1 MKKYYLLATALA
13 AMVSC
18 TSDDYVGDN
27 NLQEANGQAAIS
39 FNMNT
44 PAVTRATQE
53 DAAAAATLNYQFIVY
68 AEKNESGKDE
78 PAAGNLVF
86 QNYKVAYT
94 ASTANTTT
102 SNTDDWEYVGLSW
115 TAAEQGNITTS
126 TTDAQTIKYWDND
139 ATTYTFTAVS
149 ASPADIS
156 GGKVKIKKLTSDAT
170 NEYGKGYEV
179 DVTADA
185 ALSALYFSD
194 RNNIA
199 KGAGYTHNAVKMTFR
214 NAQSQV
220 RVGVYETI
228 PGYDVKATKFYY
240 VDNAAP
246 TFATM
251 TTASTTNFVANVPNT
266 AGGVA
271 GKFTVKYYDNTVA
284 SIENHPTITFAPT
297 TASDK
302 KNYITL
308 GDQITAATKLAE
320 TSATPT
326 FDKTAGEF
334 TTVFPQEANDKNLK
348 LKMDYQLSNSITGE
362 TINITGK
369 TAEVPAQYLKWLPN
383 YKYTYLFK
391 ITDSDLNPITFDAA
405 VIEAEDGNV
414 EYITTV
420 TEPSITT
427 YAKSSNVTADN
438 EYKPGSNIYIVV
450 NKGGSDV
457 ALTTTGTINAK
468 LYTVSA
474 QTGYVAG
481 ITEASVANALEHGTE
496 LPSGTWTVTDAGSKT
511 LTVTAAAGLST
522 ETSIDAEDAPN
533 GNEITINCAKFT
545 GTTTYTVVPTNAILA
560 ANKRYYKL
568 VGSEYVEYKAIGT
581 ETATEDTYYTADLK
595 YYVFEFTDTA
605 DDNKKYYKVIKV
617 Q

>member
-1 MKKYYLLATALA
+1 M
-13 AMVSC
+13 
-18 TSDDYVGDN
+18 
-27 NLQEANGQAAIS
+27 
-39 FNMNT
+39 
-44 PAVTRATQE
+44 
-53 DAAAAATLNYQFIVY
+53 
-68 AEKNESGKDE
+68 
-78 PAAGNLVF
+78 F

-139 ATTYTFTAVS
+139 ATSYTFTAVS
-149 ASPADIS
+149 ALPADIS

-170 NEYGKGYEV
+170 NKYGKGYEV

-185 ALSALYFSD
+185 TLSALYFSD

-199 KGAGYTHNAVKMTFR
+199 KGDGYTHNAVKMTFR

-251 TTASTTNFVANVPNT
+251 TEASTTNFVANVPNT

-326 FDKTAGEF
+326 FDKTAGKF

-427 YAKSSNVTADN
+427 YAKASNVITDN

-450 NKGGSDV
+450 NKEGSDV
-457 ALTTTGTINAK
+457 ALTTTGTVNAK

-481 ITEASVANALEHGTE
+481 ITEASVANALAHGTE
-496 LPSGTWTVTDAGSKT
+496 SPSGTWTVTDAGGKT

-533 GNEITINCAKFT
+533 GNEITINCAKFSA
-545 GTTTYTVVPTNAILA
+545 TTTYTVVAESSTLT
-560 ANKRYYKL
+560 ANERYYTKE
-568 VGSEYVEYKAIGT
+568 GEENYVEYI
-581 ETATEDTYYTADLK
+581 ATGSEGGVAANTYYTANLK

-605 DDNKKYYKVIKV
+605 DGDKKYYKVIKV